1 MHPLLQA
8 LWQPAKQQDVDIG
21 WPALVKQ
28 IEMLQHLSSQLAVIP
43 QPL

>member
-1 MHPLLQA
+1 MRPLLQA
-8 LWQPAKQQDVDIG
+8 LGQPAEQQDDDIG
-21 WPALVKQ
+21 WPAFVKQ